1 MNKFAEYVI
10 KRRWLILTAVLLI
23 TIFFVYQ
30 ITNLQIN
37 SDIITSLPDDDPAAK
52 LFKEIGTEFGGN
64 DMGMIV
70 LETNDIFDAEVIDH
84 IRIIT
89 DSVRFTQGVSSVTSL
104 TNILD
109 IKSSEWGIEIGK
121 LVDEYDLPTTREELD
136 SLKAY
141 VLSKEMYKGAIVSDN
156 ATASAILFTLL
167 PDADNQVVAKEIKTK
182 VEKLDIPEKLY
193 FGGLPMM
200 MNEINNLIL
209 SDIVRLIPIIFIVL
223 LVILWLSFRSFRN
236 ALLPLLT
243 AGISVIWTLGI
254 MSVTGY
260 ELTIITNIIPV
271 VLLAVGSAYTIHV
284 LNSVSHTLNH
294 DKRQA
299 VIKALGY
306 VTIPVILAALTTA
319 IGFISFVFGSYL
331 LMIKDFGIFTA
342 AGTLIALL
350 LSLSFVPAF
359 IFVFSQN
366 SNKNEVD
373 NEEKKTFLTHKILL
387 PLSRLLFKHPKYTLG
402 AWILLLLVFI
412 IGIFQLE
419 TSVNMADYF
428 KRDNP
433 TRVAEEMM
441 QEKFGGSLPIFVVFK
456 GDMQS
461 PEVLQMMI
469 KTENFLKDDPN
480 VSVAQSVA
488 DLIEQM
494 NDAMG
499 EGRRIPEDKAKI
511 EQLWFLLEGQ
521 EVMPQLVNDDLTKGV
536 IQSKFAS
543 VNSKD
548 IEAFT
553 EKMNRFMAENSNGN
567 CQIELTGMPSVYV
580 KLNSSLIN
588 SQYNSLLIAIIMV
601 VLIIGAILQS
611 FLKGIYAAIPVI
623 ATIVVL
629 FGFMG
634 VTGIP
639 LDIATVLVASIALG
653 IGIDYAIH
661 VITGFNHYLTENGDA
676 EKSIEGVILSSGKAI
691 VINVFSVS
699 AGFLVL
705 LFSQIV
711 PLQNFGLLVAISM
724 VGSGFGAL
732 TLLPVI
738 LILVNRKRKITANN
752 HQHVNLKK

>member
-1 MNKFAEYVI
+1 V
-10 KRRWLILTAVLLI
+10 TAVFLI
-23 TIFFVYQ
+23 TIFFGYQ
-30 ITNLQIN
+30 ITNLKIN
-37 SDIITSLPDDDPAAK
+37 ADIITSLPDDDPAAK
-52 LFKEIGTEFGGN
+52 LFKDIGTEFGGN

-70 LETNDIFDAEVIDH
+70 LETNDIFDAEVIER
-84 IRIIT
+84 IRTLT
-89 DSVRFTQGVSSVTSL
+89 DSVKFTQGVSSVTSL

-141 VLSKEMYKGAIVSDN
+141 VFSKEMYKGAIVSDDGT
-156 ATASAILFTLL
+156 ATAILFTLL
-167 PDADNQVVAKEIKTK
+167 PDADNQAVAKDIKSK

-200 MNEINNLIL
+200 MNDINDLIL
-209 SDIVRLIPIIFIVL
+209 SDIVWLVPIIFIVL
-223 LVILWLSFRSFRN
+223 FVILLLSFKSFRD

-243 AGISVIWTLGI
+243 AGLSVIWTLGI
-254 MSVTGY
+254 MSLMGY

-294 DKRQA
+294 DKKQA
-299 VIKALGY
+299 VIKAMVY
-306 VTIPVILAALTTA
+306 VTTPVILTALTTA

-350 LSLSFVPAF
+350 LSLTFVPAF

-366 SNKNEVD
+366 NNKNEVD

-387 PLSRLLFKHPKYTLG
+387 PLSRGLFRHPKYTLG
-402 AWILLLLVFI
+402 AWVILLLVFI
-412 IGIFQLE
+412 IGIFQIE

-428 KRDNP
+428 KKDNP

-456 GDMQS
+456 GDIQS

-469 KTENFLKDDPN
+469 KTEKFLKDDPN

-499 EGRRIPEDKAKI
+499 KGRRIPNDKAKI

-543 VNSKD
+543 VDSKD

-553 EKMNRFMAENSNGN
+553 EKMNHFMEENSNGN

-588 SQYNSLLIAIIMV
+588 SQYNSLLIAVIMV
-601 VLIIGAILQS
+601 VLIVGAILQS

-676 EKSIEGVILSSGKAI
+676 EKSIEKVILSSGKAI

-724 VGSGFGAL
+724 FGSGFGAL

-738 LILVNRKRKITANN
+738 LILANRKRKITANN
-752 HQHVNLKK
+752 H